1 MKPKLANALISE
13 NFERMFGPN
22 AQQAKVDLE
31 VTCIPPIKELYYF
44 EGRLKACLP
53 EEPEFKM
60 NLDLNQFLHR
70 GSYIENSGSV
80 IAMVVYT
87 GTESKLIMNLG
98 RYVFKMS
105 SFERILNRIMVINLL
120 IAITIAVITAIVTKT
135 WNSSHQNHF
144 YVFDKYNS
152 SGEYFIALFRVYLIV
167 NSFVPL
173 DLLAMLEI
181 SKLMFTPIMQNDC
194 EMMIPDVTTRDIVG
208 FKANTLNLSE
218 ELGQVEYIFCDKTGT
233 LTQNELVF
241 RAMTL
246 QKGQ

>member
-1 MKPKLANALISE
+1 
-13 NFERMFGPN
+13 
-22 AQQAKVDLE
+22 
-31 VTCIPPIKELYYF
+31 
-44 EGRLKACLP
+44 
-53 EEPEFKM
+53 
-60 NLDLNQFLHR
+60 
-70 GSYIENSGSV
+70 
-80 IAMVVYT
+80 MVVYT

-120 IAITIAVITAIVTKT
+120 LAITIALITAIITTT
-135 WNSSHQNHF
+135 WNSSHKNHD
-144 YVFDKYNS
+144 YIFDNYDSK
-152 SGEYFIALFRVYLIV
+152 GEYFIALFRVYLIV

-194 EMMIPDVTTRDIVG
+194 EMMIPDATTRDIVG

-241 RAMTL
+241 RALTL
-246 QKGQ
+246 QKG